1 MTPVFFIKGK
11 VRPCLEQSIFVHSRY
26 DKAEVV
32 KNGFLVRE
40 QYASTSSLVVTPH
53 GKKFGGEMVVRI
65 ASQFFD
71 EV

>member
-1 MTPVFFIKGK
+1 MPSVFFIKGK
-11 VRPCLEQSIFVHSRY
+11 VRPCLERSVFVHSRY

-53 GKKFGGEMVVRI
+53 GKKFDRKIVTII
-65 ASQFFD
+65 AYQFD
-71 EV
+71 DKG